1 MLEDYCDT
9 SLLSQFT
16 QTPAH
21 YAAQYGHLNVL
32 KVLHQ
37 HGADLSLRD
46 HVSVTCI
53 STINSHTI
61 H

>member
-9 SLLSQFT
+9 SLLSQYWR

-46 HVSVTCI
+46 NVSVTV
-53 STINSHTI
+53 
-61 H
+61 